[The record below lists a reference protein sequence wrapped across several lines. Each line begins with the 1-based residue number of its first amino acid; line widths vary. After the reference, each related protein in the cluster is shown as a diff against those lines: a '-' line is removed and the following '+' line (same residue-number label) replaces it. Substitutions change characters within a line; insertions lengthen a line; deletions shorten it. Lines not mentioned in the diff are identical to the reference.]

1 MTEVWKMPIPS
12 GQKMVLLALC
22 DNANDQGECYP
33 SVSMLTEKCSMSQ
46 RSIFSHIDWL
56 EKHGIVSRENRSGRS
71 TIYHIDP
78 CKFCTPA
85 NSAPLQ
91 ILHPTPATAAPPPL
105 QNLHTTPAN
114 SAPIT
119 ITEPSIESSRES
131 SSAFR
136 LKLQPEMRILE
147 GVNRQIATDFIALRK
162 AKKSPLTETAV
173 NGIRREAEK
182 LGYTLERALTVC
194 CERGWAGFKADW
206 ILRDEAGRGA
216 QSRTQNKQVALE
228 ESNRAA
234 TAGWVPPEM
243 RGMQHAN

>member
-1 MTEVWKMPIPS
+1 MSIRLMTEVWKMPIPS

-78 CKFCTPA
+78 CKFC
-85 NSAPLQ
+85 
-91 ILHPTPATAAPPPL
+91 
-105 QNLHTTPAN
+105 TPAN